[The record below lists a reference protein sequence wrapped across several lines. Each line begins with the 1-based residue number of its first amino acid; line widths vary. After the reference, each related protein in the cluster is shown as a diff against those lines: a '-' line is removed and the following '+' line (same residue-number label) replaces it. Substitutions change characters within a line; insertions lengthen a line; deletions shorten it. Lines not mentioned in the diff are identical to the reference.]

1 MPVLKEST
9 KTDWTGLAIYKINTI
24 TSYNIKEMY
33 IMAINSNE
41 LILDRVRY
49 LTAHDLETK
58 EKLFM
63 LTQLEDPSLN
73 CTAEGEDVTDAVGA
87 LITTMYRSKQAEF
100 TATNSLLSLD
110 LAAAQYGSKKEVAG
124 EDSKIVDWT
133 YEFIDIPA
141 GTEEVTLAKKPVED
155 SVKFI
160 YAVENG
166 AASTSYAA
174 AAAASAT
181 EFVIGDDGKITLPTG
196 LADKVNKIFVEY
208 KYETTSAVKIVNGAS
223 DFPEAC
229 EVVIYAIFRDV
240 CNENKVYAG
249 KIICPKAKLDPSSIE
264 LALTSTGKHAF
275 TLKMFKDYCSTN
287 EELFTIVVSE

>member
-1 MPVLKEST
+1 
-9 KTDWTGLAIYKINTI
+9 
-24 TSYNIKEMY
+24 
-33 IMAINSNE
+33 MAFNPNE
-41 LILDRVRY
+41 LVLDRVRY

-110 LAAAQYGSKKEVAG
+110 LAAAQFGAEKEVAG
-124 EDSKIVDWT
+124 TDAKIIDWT

-141 GTEEVTLAKKPVED
+141 EATEVTLGKKPVKD

-160 YAVENG
+160 YSVENG
-166 AASTSYAA
+166 AAATSYKVGS
-174 AAAASAT
+174 AASAT
-181 EFVIGDDGKITLPTG
+181 EFVVSDEGVITLPTG
-196 LADKVNKIFVEY
+196 MTGKIFVEY
-208 KYETTSAVKIVNGAS
+208 QYETTSAVRIVNKAS

-229 EVVIYAIFRDV
+229 EVVIYCIFRDV

-249 KIICPKAKLDPSSIE
+249 KIVCPKAKLDPSSVE

-275 TLKMFKDYCSTN
+275 TFKMFKDYCSVD
-287 EELFTIVVSE
+287 EELFTIIVAE

>member
-1 MPVLKEST
+1 
-9 KTDWTGLAIYKINTI
+9 
-24 TSYNIKEMY
+24 
-33 IMAINSNE
+33 MAINPNE

-63 LTQLEDPSLN
+63 LTQLEEPSLN

-110 LAAAQYGSKKEVAG
+110 LAAAQFGAEKEVAG
-124 EDSKIVDWT
+124 AENKIIDWT
-133 YEFIDIPA
+133 YEFIDVPA
-141 GTEEVTLAKKPVED
+141 GAATVKLDKVPEKN

-166 AASTSYAA
+166 AAATSYAA
-174 AAAASAT
+174 AADAT
-181 EFVIGDDGKITLPTG
+181 ENEFVISYDGETAGTITLP
-196 LADKVNKIFVEY
+196 LNMFVNENGESVAGKIFVEY
-208 KYETTSAVKIVNGAS
+208 QYESTSAVRVVNKAS
-223 DFPEAC
+223 EFPEAC
-229 EVVIYAIFRDV
+229 EVVIYCIFRDV

-249 KIICPKAKLDPSSIE
+249 KIVCPKAKLDPSSVE

-275 TLKMFKDYCSTN
+275 TFKMFKDYCSVD
-287 EELFTIVVSE
+287 EELFTIIVAE

>member
-1 MPVLKEST
+1 M
-9 KTDWTGLAIYKINTI
+9 INP
-24 TSYNIKEMY
+24 
-33 IMAINSNE
+33 NE

-63 LTQLEDPSLN
+63 LTQLEEPSLN

-124 EDSKIVDWT
+124 TDSKIVDWT
-133 YEFIDIPA
+133 YEFKDIENGTVNLSKEPVA
-141 GTEEVTLAKKPVED
+141 G
-155 SVKFI
+155 SVNFI

-166 AASTSYAA
+166 AA
-174 AAAASAT
+174 AASYKVGAQVSET
-181 EFVIGDDGKITLPTG
+181 EFTIEGKVITVPTG
-196 LADKVNKIFVEY
+196 MTGKIFVEY
-208 KYETTSAVKIVNGAS
+208 QYETENAVRIVNSAS
-223 DFPEAC
+223 QFPEAC

-240 CNENKVYAG
+240 CNENRVYAG
-249 KIICPKAKLDPSSIE
+249 KIICPKAKLDPSSVE
-264 LALTSTGKHAF
+264 LALTSTGKHPF
-275 TLKMFKDYCSTN
+275 TFKMFKDYCSVN
-287 EELFTIVVSE
+287 EELFTIIVAE

>member
-1 MPVLKEST
+1 
-9 KTDWTGLAIYKINTI
+9 
-24 TSYNIKEMY
+24 
-33 IMAINSNE
+33 MAINPNE

-63 LTQLEDPSLN
+63 LTQLEEPSLN

-110 LAAAQYGSKKEVAG
+110 LAAAQFGSKKEVAG
-124 EDSKIVDWT
+124 EGSAIIDWT

-141 GTEEVTLAKKPVED
+141 DATTVTLGKKPVVD

-166 AASTSYAA
+166 AAATSYAA
-174 AAAASAT
+174 ASAATAT
-181 EFVIGDDGKITLPTG
+181 EFVVSNEGVITLPVD
-196 LADKVNKIFVEY
+196 ADGKVVVSGKIFVEY
-208 KYETTSAVKIVNGAS
+208 QYESTSAVRVVNKAS
-223 DFPEAC
+223 EFPEAC
-229 EVVIYAIFRDV
+229 EVVIYCIFRDV

-249 KIICPKAKLDPSSIE
+249 KIICPKAKLDPSSVE

-275 TLKMFKDYCSTN
+275 TLKMFKDYCSVD
-287 EELFTIVVSE
+287 EELFTIIVAE

>member
-1 MPVLKEST
+1 M
-9 KTDWTGLAIYKINTI
+9 INP
-24 TSYNIKEMY
+24 
-33 IMAINSNE
+33 NE

-58 EKLFM
+58 EKIFM
-63 LTQLEDPSLN
+63 LTQLEEPSLN

-124 EDSKIVDWT
+124 EGNKMVDWT

-141 GTEEVTLAKKPVED
+141 DATTVKLAKEPVVD

-166 AASTSYAA
+166 AAATSYAVA
-174 AAAASAT
+174 ATESAT
-181 EFVIGDDGKITLPTG
+181 EFMVEADGTITLPTG
-196 LADKVNKIFVEY
+196 MTGKIFVEY
-208 KYETTSAVKIVNGAS
+208 QYETESAVRIVNSAS
-223 DFPEAC
+223 EFPEAC

-249 KIICPKAKLDPSSIE
+249 KIICPKAKLDPSSVE
-264 LALTSTGKHAF
+264 LALTSTGKHPF
-275 TLKMFKDYCSTN
+275 TFKMFKDYCSVN
-287 EELFTIVVSE
+287 EELFTIIVAE

>member
-1 MPVLKEST
+1 M
-9 KTDWTGLAIYKINTI
+9 INP
-24 TSYNIKEMY
+24 
-33 IMAINSNE
+33 NE

-110 LAAAQYGSKKEVAG
+110 LAAAQYGSEKEVAG
-124 EDSKIVDWT
+124 TDNKMVDWT
-133 YEFIDIPA
+133 YEFKDIENGTVNLDKEPVA
-141 GTEEVTLAKKPVED
+141 G
-155 SVKFI
+155 SVNFI

-166 AASTSYAA
+166 AA
-174 AAAASAT
+174 AASYKVGAQVSET
-181 EFVIGDDGKITLPTG
+181 EFTIEGKVITVPTG
-196 LADKVNKIFVEY
+196 MTGKIFVEY
-208 KYETTSAVKIVNGAS
+208 QYETESAVRIVNSAS
-223 DFPEAC
+223 QFPEAC

-249 KIICPKAKLDPSSIE
+249 KIICPKAKLDPSSVE
-264 LALTSTGKHAF
+264 LALTSTGKHPF
-275 TLKMFKDYCSTN
+275 TFKMFKDYCSVN
-287 EELFTIVVSE
+287 EELFTIIVAE

>member
-1 MPVLKEST
+1 
-9 KTDWTGLAIYKINTI
+9 
-24 TSYNIKEMY
+24 
-33 IMAINSNE
+33 MAIDPNE

-49 LTAHDLETK
+49 LTAHDLNTK

-110 LAAAQYGSKKEVAG
+110 LAAAQYGSKKEIAG
-124 EDSKIVDWT
+124 EENKVVDWT

-141 GTEEVTLAKKPVED
+141 EATEVTLKHKPVEN

-166 AASTSYAA
+166 AASTSYKAGA
-174 AAAASAT
+174 GATAT
-181 EFVIGDDGKITLPTG
+181 EFVIDEAGKITLPTD
-196 LADKVNKIFVEY
+196 LAKSVNKIFVEY
-208 KYETTSAVKIVNGAS
+208 QYETASAVKIVNSAS

-287 EELFTIVVSE
+287 EELFTIIVSE